1 MINRLGNGHIT
12 VILTI
17 FFTLPYPDFRV
28 WYPEIR
34 VWYPE
39 IRVWC
44 PEIRVWVWVWVLR
57 YPFDEVV
64 CEKCEQK

>member
-1 MINRLGNGHIT
+1 MINWLGNGHIT

-28 WYPEIR
+28 WYPDFRIWYPDFR

-39 IRVWC
+39 IRVW
-44 PEIRVWVWVWVLR
+44 VWVLC
-57 YPFDEVV
+57 YPFFEVKQA
-64 CEKCEQK
+64 CRQYLY